1 MQNIP
6 NPRRSG
12 VVTFDRDGFDEACA
26 ALMRLVV
33 QDGCPDALVGIRTGG
48 LHVAQSM
55 AKAAGYTVPV
65 LSITCRRP
73 STKLKSGSGLKKVL
87 ARFPRPLVDRLR
99 ILEHAILT
107 GRPRPK
113 PEAEDEDPFVFDT
126 RELAE
131 LVNWLDGAGGRPS
144 LVVVDDAIDTGAT
157 ISRVLDAVAYHAPP
171 AARIRSAVIT
181 VTTPRPWALP
191 KYTLYSQQL
200 CRFPW
205 SLDA

>member
-1 MQNIP
+1 MQNSPIS
-6 NPRRSG
+6 RRPG
-12 VVTFDRDGFDEACA
+12 VVTFDRAGFDEACA

-33 QDGCPDALVGIRTGG
+33 QDGCPDALIGIRTGG
-48 LHVAQSM
+48 LYVAQSM

-73 STKLKSGSGLKKVL
+73 STKYKSGSALKRLVTKL
-87 ARFPRPLVDRLR
+87 PRPIVDRLR
-99 ILEHAILT
+99 VLEHAILT
-107 GRPRPK
+107 AKPK
-113 PEAEDEDPFVFDT
+113 PPQQDDFHLDGDELKG
-126 RELAE
+126 LA
-131 LVNWLDGAGGRPS
+131 NWLEGAGQRPS

-171 AARIRSAVIT
+171 TARIRSAVIT
-181 VTTPRPWALP
+181 VTTPKPWALP
-191 KYTLYSQQL
+191 RYTLYSQQL